1 MIIQLNVEAALLY
14 KLFLGIAY
22 ICSVGYPPLP
32 YLKND
37 NIPGFPTPTLPY
49 RHGYRIQMIPGIRHR
64 TLAWIIRKSG
74 TA

>member
-22 ICSVGYPPLP
+22 ICSVGYPPQP
-32 YLKND
+32 YLKKND

-49 RHGYRIQMIPGIRHR
+49 RPGYRIQ
-64 TLAWIIRKSG
+64 
-74 TA
+74 

>member
-22 ICSVGYPPLP
+22 ICSVGYPPQP
-32 YLKND
+32 YLKKND

-49 RHGYRIQMIPGIRHR
+49 RPGYRIQWFQ
-64 TLAWIIRKSG
+64 A
-74 TA
+74 